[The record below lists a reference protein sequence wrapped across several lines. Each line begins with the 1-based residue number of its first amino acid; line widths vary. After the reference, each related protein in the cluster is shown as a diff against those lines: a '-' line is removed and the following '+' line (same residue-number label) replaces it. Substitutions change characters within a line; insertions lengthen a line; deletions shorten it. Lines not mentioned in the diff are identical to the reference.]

1 MVASRTLI
9 ASVPLEILLHFGA
22 YYDALFV
29 LVTIGVFIYKGYYLP
44 YPSTSS
50 FGTEISLVCI
60 LPVIEACWLFIGSK
74 GNKTQTIGP
83 LLTFCALSLP
93 VLILYIYY
101 IELQTYVL
109 KIDHFLS
116 IVGVVFLGLQ
126 LLLAIISILYI
137 NSARG
142 IRAL

>member
-1 MVASRTLI
+1 MPASRSLV
-9 ASVPLEILLHFGA
+9 ASVPFEILLHFGG
-22 YYDALFV
+22 YYNALLV

-44 YPSTSS
+44 YPSSSS

-60 LPVIEACWLFIGSK
+60 LPVIEACRLFVGSK

-83 LLTFCALSLP
+83 LLTFCVLSLP

-126 LLLAIISILYI
+126 LLLAIVSILYI

>member
-1 MVASRTLI
+1 MKVWSQ
-9 ASVPLEILLHFGA
+9 SG
-22 YYDALFV
+22 
-29 LVTIGVFIYKGYYLP
+29 
-44 YPSTSS
+44 TSQAKQY
-50 FGTEISLVCI
+50 FSL
-60 LPVIEACWLFIGSK
+60 
-74 GNKTQTIGP
+74 
-83 LLTFCALSLP
+83 ALSLP

-116 IVGVVFLGLQ
+116 NVGVVFLGLQ

>member
-1 MVASRTLI
+1 
-9 ASVPLEILLHFGA
+9 
-22 YYDALFV
+22 
-29 LVTIGVFIYKGYYLP
+29 
-44 YPSTSS
+44 
-50 FGTEISLVCI
+50 
-60 LPVIEACWLFIGSK
+60 LFIGSK